1 MIDFD
6 AALKFRRIGTIT
18 IFAVYFLILV
28 GGIVRA
34 SGAGMGCPDWPTCF
48 GQLIPPTDVSQLPAD
63 YKTIY
68 AERGYQNTDFNPVK
82 TWTEYLNRLTG
93 ASIGILI
100 LLTAWSSRIYLKT
113 DKPVFYL
120 SLAVVFIVGFQAW
133 LGSVVVA
140 SNLKP
145 LMITLHMLL
154 ALFIVALLIYVIARS
169 QRTYFQRLNTQALPG
184 VFKTVLIAALAMTLL
199 QVAMGTQVREA
210 VDLIMNEHKYIDRQY
225 WRDDLP
231 IIFYVHR
238 SFSSIIL
245 FTNLWIA
252 WHLHKQGGLLRTL
265 GLALSGL
272 VVTAILAGVSLD
284 RLGFPPVAQPIHLL
298 MANLI
303 FGTQFFIYICLNY
316 SKTGLNSPSKLT
328 TP

>member
-1 MIDFD
+1 MTDKQ
-6 AALKFRRIGTIT
+6 AALRFRRIGTIT

-48 GQLIPPTDVSQLPAD
+48 GQWIPPTDVSELPAD
-63 YKTIY
+63 YQTIY
-68 AERGYQNTDFNPVK
+68 AERGYKDTHFNPVK

-93 ASIGILI
+93 ATIGLLI
-100 LLTAWSSRIYLKT
+100 LLTAWSSRVYLKT
-113 DKPVFYL
+113 DRRVFYL
-120 SLAVVFIVGFQAW
+120 SLSIVLLVGFQAW
-133 LGSVVVA
+133 LGSAVVA

-169 QRTYFQRLNTQALPG
+169 QREFIRHIDTDVLPP
-184 VFKTVLIAALAMTLL
+184 VFKTVLITAMAITLL

-210 VDLIMNEHKYIDRQY
+210 VDMIANQHGYIDRQY
-225 WRDDLP
+225 WRDDFP

-245 FTNLWIA
+245 FINLWLA
-252 WHLHKQGGLLRTL
+252 WKLYRLIDKNSILYKFGYV
-265 GLALSGL
+265 LAGL
-272 VVTAILAGVSLD
+272 VVAAILAGISLD
-284 RLGFPPVAQPIHLL
+284 RLGFPAVAQPVHLL
-298 MANLI
+298 LANLI
-303 FGTQFFIYICLNY
+303 FGTQFFIFICLSY
-316 SKTGLNSPSKLT
+316 SSDKA
-328 TP
+328 

>member
-1 MIDFD
+1 MIDIET
-6 AALKFRRIGTIT
+6 ALRFRRIGTIT

-48 GQLIPPTDVSQLPAD
+48 GKLIPPTDVSQLPPD

-100 LLTAWSSRIYLKT
+100 LLTAWSSRIYLKS
-113 DKPVFYL
+113 DKTVFYL
-120 SLAVVFIVGFQAW
+120 CLAVVFIVGFQAW

-169 QRTYFQRLNTQALPG
+169 QREFFQSLDTQSLPH
-184 VFKTVLIAALAMTLL
+184 VFKGVLTTALVMTLI
-199 QVAMGTQVREA
+199 QVAMGTQIREA
-210 VDLIMNEHKYIDRQY
+210 VDLIANEHAYIDRQY

-245 FTNLWIA
+245 FTNLWLA
-252 WHLHKQGGLLRTL
+252 WKLFRSPAQNRLLHTL
-265 GLALSGL
+265 GIALTAM

-284 RLGFPPVAQPIHLL
+284 RLGFPAAAQPIHLL

-303 FGTQFFIYICLNY
+303 FGTQFFIYICLIY
-316 SKTGLNSPSKLT
+316 SRQKD
-328 TP
+328 